1 MGNWQNLAMK
11 LLSLIL
17 LTIFTLLTPSVLF
30 ANGGKRPPF
39 SITFHLE
46 ANNAEGRK
54 LSIPVDTKMGKKFI
68 QKSPTFSTKDFIAY
82 HTFVSPHPNE
92 DYGVTLQLS
101 KTAAKRLNYISAQ
114 NKGRYIVAN
123 INGAVADMIY
133 IDKQVDGRV
142 ITIWRNVDP
151 RFLKIVNPLL
161 PKIGETRDVWKK
173 RLKSEKKLKK

>member
-1 MGNWQNLAMK
+1 MK

-17 LTIFTLLTPSVLF
+17 LTTFTLLTASSLF
-30 ANGGKRPPF
+30 GKGGKRPPL

-46 ANNAEGRK
+46 ANSAEGRK

-68 QKSPTFSTKDFIAY
+68 QKSPTFSTKDFVAY

-92 DYGVTLQLS
+92 NYGVSLQLS
-101 KTAAKRLNYISAQ
+101 KTAAKRLTYVSAE
-114 NKGRYIVAN
+114 NKGRYIIAN

-133 IDKQVDGRV
+133 IDKQIDGRV

-151 RFLKIVNPLL
+151 KFISIVNPIL
-161 PKIGETRDVWKK
+161 PKIGETKDVWKK
-173 RLKSEKKLKK
+173 RLKAEKKLRKNK

>member
-1 MGNWQNLAMK
+1 MK
-11 LLSLIL
+11 LPSLIL
-17 LTIFTLLTPSVLF
+17 LAIFTLLTPSVLM
-30 ANGGKRPPF
+30 AKGEKRPPL

-68 QKSPTFSTKDFIAY
+68 QRSPTFSTKDFIAY

-92 DYGVTLQLS
+92 NYGVSLQLS
-101 KTAAKRLNYISAQ
+101 KTAAQRLSYISAE
-114 NKGRYIVAN
+114 NKGRYMVAN

-151 RFLKIVNPLL
+151 RFISIVNPIL
-161 PKIGETRDVWKK
+161 PKIGETKDVWKA
-173 RLKSEKKLKK
+173 RLKAEKKLKK